1 MHLIRMRQ
9 FSLYNFGLVVAAV
22 GMVFFSGCENK
33 EKVALAKAE
42 QCINRSNETNVFS
55 DCMPLLEGQ
64 NSEKADM
71 YRCSIYYIK
80 NGFTGNR
87 LAEAFERI
95 KNNPN
100 PGQDPMINAMALMV
114 FPSIAEAETA
124 GEYCM
129 RSNVVSMKRFSTM
142 TKMAT
147 YMASLSGNFPGGI
160 PADGSLNANDMETA
174 IANFE
179 TALSGGLPPDQLE
192 SIGGTIIEA
201 ADGYCGTGSAYS
213 STPICTNLN
222 AAVEA
227 DASNQTIIQALLDA
241 LQTP

>member
-1 MHLIRMRQ
+1 MNLIRMRQ
-9 FSLYNFGLVVAAV
+9 FSLYNFGLVIAAI

-42 QCINRSNETNVFS
+42 QCINRSNENNVFNN
-55 DCMPLLEGQ
+55 CMPLLEGQ

-87 LAEAFERI
+87 LAQAFERI

-100 PGQDPMINAMALMV
+100 PAQDPMINAMALMV
-114 FPSIAEAETA
+114 FPSITEAETA

-129 RSNVVSMKRFSTM
+129 RSNVTSMKRFSTM

-160 PADGSLNANDMETA
+160 PADGSLNANDMDTA
-174 IANFE
+174 LTNFE
-179 TALSGGLPPDQLE
+179 ANLSSLTPEQLTAVGT
-192 SIGGTIIEA
+192 TIIEA
-201 ADGYCGTGSAYS
+201 ADGYCGAGSAYA

-227 DASNQTIIQALLDA
+227 DASNQTIIQGLLDA
-241 LQTP
+241 LNAP

>member
-9 FSLYNFGLVVAAV
+9 FSLYNFGLAIAAV
-22 GMVFFSGCENK
+22 GVVFFSGCENK

-42 QCINRSNETNVFS
+42 QCINRSTGTAVTA
-55 DCMPLLEGQ
+55 CMEYLEGID
-64 NSEKADM
+64 SEKADM
-71 YRCSIYYIK
+71 FRCSIYYIK
-80 NGFTGNR
+80 NGFTGDR
-87 LAEAFERI
+87 LAQAFERI

-100 PGQDPMINAMALMV
+100 PAQDPMINAMALMV

-124 GEYCM
+124 AEYCM
-129 RSNVVSMKRFSTM
+129 RSNVISMKRFSTM

-147 YMASLSGNFPGGI
+147 YTASFSGNFPGGI
-160 PADGSLNANDMETA
+160 PADGSLSANDMDTA

-179 TALSGGLPPDQLE
+179 ANLSGLTNDQLTAV
-192 SIGGTIIEA
+192 GGTILEA